1 MTMVIGPQA
10 MGRDEYLP
18 GQSLPGTVY
27 RIVRLISEGDVERVY
42 EVEDPT
48 VGKRYALK
56 TLGDA
61 QADARQLAE
70 KLRESRIFVK
80 VADPHVVDVCAAGV
94 SSDGQCF
101 YVMEMLD
108 GEPLGAIL
116 RRDGRLQLGAVL
128 SVGIELSEALAS
140 VHAVGVVHRHVKPD
154 NIFIALDSH
163 TSPSTKL
170 LDLAVASALAG
181 AGTSWK
187 TVHGTFGY
195 ASPEQLRG
203 EPASPLMDIWSLG
216 CVLYEA
222 FSGQLPFEVSSD
234 WRTFVDGVLGPA
246 PAPRLSDVSP
256 DAPADLVSLI
266 ARMLQK
272 EPSRRLP
279 RADMA
284 TATLRRIE
292 RRLSSRPPPAPVD
305 LSPVD
310 ESSHPSAAVPV
321 AGQAEIETTHAAPLQ
336 AEASVP
342 ANVGAADLDAA
353 MAGDAQAPVP
363 AQVQTRFGAGAAEAR
378 APMAPEA
385 RAEVAAE
392 ARAEVAAEARAEVLE
407 AGANPASVIDAD
419 AGAAPAEAAQVA
431 PVELPG
437 MPAAARVESV
447 AFGGEAVAPTEAP
460 AGTTAAGTDSR
471 SSADVSPAQAD
482 AAAPTSPAA
491 VPQAQMLPPAG
502 SGADAVDEDWEFPA
516 EAAAPAPSPSRSES
530 PRALP
535 SVVIADQVAGE
546 PEDTLVGTMA
556 DFMSDAFS
564 GSPPEQLLP
573 SVVIAADVAAEA
585 EDTLVGTMAD
595 FLDEAV
601 PEAAPEPAP
610 AVPPSAVVT
619 QKVPPSAVVTQKV
632 PPSATRNQKVPPS
645 AAVTQKVPKAVVG
658 SPSSQKKP
666 VPEAAP
672 PRPERRW
679 PDGALALPPSAAG
692 PISEPQMTDAVPDRP
707 PRVTYALLFLSVLVA
722 WMVVALVF
730 LRARRSRR
738 HPHAP

>member
-10 MGRDEYLP
+10 MGHDEYLP

-27 RIVRLISEGDVERVY
+27 RIVRLIGEGDVERVY

-70 KLRESRIFVK
+70 KLRQSRIFVK
-80 VADPHVVDVCAAGV
+80 VGDPHVVDVCTAGV

-154 NIFIALDSH
+154 NIFIELDSLA
-163 TSPSTKL
+163 SPSTKL

-222 FSGQLPFEVSSD
+222 YSGQLPFEVSSD

-292 RRLSSRPPPAPVD
+292 RRLSSRPPPGPVDGSPADEGSQPSAVGPGAAPVEVEAAQTGFAQADALARANAAPVD
-305 LSPVD
+305 P
-310 ESSHPSAAVPV
+310 EAIARAAAVTGP
-321 AGQAEIETTHAAPLQ
+321 AAAVMGP
-336 AEASVP
+336 AEAEAV
-342 ANVGAADLDAA
+342 VRAAEVA
-353 MAGDAQAPVP
+353 V
-363 AQVQTRFGAGAAEAR
+363 AAEA
-378 APMAPEA
+378 EA
-385 RAEVAAE
+385 VVRAE
-392 ARAEVAAEARAEVLE
+392 ARAEVEAETHAQMEGEARANEVQIEARAEVQAE
-407 AGANPASVIDAD
+407 ARAGEGAP
-419 AGAAPAEAAQVA
+419 PAESGPLALDERPGVQAALAVKSGG
-431 PVELPG
+431 PG
-437 MPAAARVESV
+437 GEVSAQEGSWVRLTAASAEAESV
-447 AFGGEAVAPTEAP
+447 ADVAPAR
-460 AGTTAAGTDSR
+460 AG
-471 SSADVSPAQAD
+471 P
-482 AAAPTSPAA
+482 AAPPRPASG
-491 VPQAQMLPPAG
+491 PQAQMLPPAG
-502 SGADAVDEDWEFPA
+502 SGAEAVDDDWELPG
-516 EAAAPAPSPSRSES
+516 EAASPAPSPSRSEA
-530 PRALP
+530 PPPLP
-535 SVVIADQVAGE
+535 SVVIAADLAE
-546 PEDTLVGTMA
+546 AEDTLVGTMA
-556 DFMSDAFS
+556 DFLNDFS
-564 GSPPEQLLP
+564 GSPPEQFLP

-595 FLDEAV
+595 FLDEAA
-601 PEAAPEPAP
+601 PDAAREPAQAAAPA
-610 AVPPSAVVT
+610 APPSSTVT
-619 QKVPPSAVVTQKV
+619 QKVP
-632 PPSATRNQKVPPS
+632 R
-645 AAVTQKVPKAVVG
+645 AVVG
-658 SPSSQKKP
+658 NPPSQRKLAAEAPSPRS
-666 VPEAAP
+666 
-672 PRPERRW
+672 ERRW
-679 PDGALALPPSAAG
+679 PDRALAALPPSGAG
-692 PISEPQMTDAVPDRP
+692 PISEPQVTDAVPDRP

-730 LRARRSRR
+730 LRARRSSRR
-738 HPHAP
+738 HAHAP